1 MTCPSKDKGSVSLLE
16 SRRKKKSKKTEKIS
30 EAM

>member
-1 MTCPSKDKGSVSLLE
+1 MTSPSNDKGLVSLLE